1 VEAVSVLDFSW
12 ETLPRI
18 TSDDVLA
25 SREAHTRL
33 ARYFDLGRCVEVV
46 RELFACELQGF
57 GVAEGS
63 QGLWPVPGLGA
74 EAQLSA
80 DELDLSVSVEPALV
94 SLLLNRLLGRPSPI
108 TSEKP
113 LSPGLQAAFRT
124 VAVEL
129 CRKLAPQAPLGPA
142 TQNRTGAVWRS
153 DFWVRLDGASY
164 RGRLAVGLRGSTPA
178 RCAPKAGL
186 VPVSLRVVLLE
197 QTLSPIEFAGMEVGD
212 AIVFD
217 APWALALALKGG
229 TSPASATLCCP
240 YGDRGLRVDLR
251 ESGLVLR
258 AAAQL
263 GYEVEKMAQADTT
276 VSQAVEAAV
285 LDAPVVVR
293 LEVGEVTLPARDW
306 LALGA
311 GDVLQTDVP
320 LGDPVV
326 LRVAGRVVARG
337 TLVNV
342 EGRLGV
348 RLLAVTPG

>member
-1 VEAVSVLDFSW
+1 
-12 ETLPRI
+12 
-18 TSDDVLA
+18 
-25 SREAHTRL
+25 
-33 ARYFDLGRCVEVV
+33 
-46 RELFACELQGF
+46 
-57 GVAEGS
+57 
-63 QGLWPVPGLGA
+63 
-74 EAQLSA
+74 
-80 DELDLSVSVEPALV
+80 
-94 SLLLNRLLGRPSPI
+94 
-108 TSEKP
+108 
-113 LSPGLQAAFRT
+113 
-124 VAVEL
+124 
-129 CRKLAPQAPLGPA
+129 
-142 TQNRTGAVWRS
+142 
-153 DFWVRLDGASY
+153 
-164 RGRLAVGLRGSTPA
+164 
-178 RCAPKAGL
+178 
-186 VPVSLRVVLLE
+186 
-197 QTLSPIEFAGMEVGD
+197 
-212 AIVFD
+212 
-217 APWALALALKGG
+217 
-229 TSPASATLCCP
+229 
-240 YGDRGLRVDLR
+240 
-251 ESGLVLR
+251 LVLR